1 MPPPV
6 DRFEWERLIRERELP
21 SAQKLVGYALGT
33 YVNGDGTNAHPGIE
47 GLVKATGLHRATVLR
62 ALAGLEEGGY
72 IRAAFRGG
80 GKGVRRGLATV
91 YELSGPPD
99 GHSGASQNGTAP

>member
-1 MPPPV
+1 VPPPL

-21 SAQKLVGYALGT
+21 SALKLTGYALGT
-33 YVNGDGTNAHPGIE
+33 YVNGDGSNAHPGIE

-62 ALAGLEEGGY
+62 ALSELEDLGF
-72 IRAAFRGG
+72 IHAVFRGG

-91 YELSGPPD
+91 YELSEPPSEEGD
-99 GHSGASQNGTAP
+99 ESGT

>member
-1 MPPPV
+1 MPPSQ
-6 DRFEWERLIRERELP
+6 DRFEWERYLREIELP
-21 SAQKLVGYALGT
+21 SALKLTGYALGT

-62 ALAGLEEGGY
+62 ALSELEDRGL
-72 IRAAFRGG
+72 IRAVFRGG

-91 YELSGPPD
+91 YELCEPS
-99 GHSGASQNGTAP
+99 NGTAGKHRKADGP

>member
-1 MPPPV
+1 MPPL
-6 DRFEWERLIRERELP
+6 DRFEWERLIRECELP

-62 ALAGLEEGGY
+62 ALSGLEENGY

-91 YELSGPPD
+91 YELSEPQDAHP
-99 GHSGASQNGTAP
+99 TAPWNGATP